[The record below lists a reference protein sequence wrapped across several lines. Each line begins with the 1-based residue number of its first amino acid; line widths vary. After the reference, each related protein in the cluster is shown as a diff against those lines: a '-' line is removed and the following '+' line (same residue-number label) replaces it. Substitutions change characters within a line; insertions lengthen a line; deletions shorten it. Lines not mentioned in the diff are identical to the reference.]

1 MGFARR
7 LADRVALLSEG
18 RIEEIGPPEQIFG
31 APESEVT
38 KGFLRR
44 VLRY

>member
-1 MGFARR
+1 
-7 LADRVALLSEG
+7 VALLADG
-18 RIEEIGPPEQIFG
+18 RIEEFGPPEQIFG

-38 KGFLRR
+38 KAFLSR